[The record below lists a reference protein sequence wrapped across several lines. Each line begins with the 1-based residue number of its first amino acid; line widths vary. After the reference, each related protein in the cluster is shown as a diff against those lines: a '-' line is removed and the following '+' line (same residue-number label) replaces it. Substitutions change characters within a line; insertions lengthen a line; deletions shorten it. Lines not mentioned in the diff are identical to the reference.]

1 MNFLAHCWLAR
12 QDEAHIA
19 GAFLGDFV
27 KGPIPSS
34 YPPEVQ
40 SGIRLHRH
48 IDSESNRM
56 DEMRATY
63 WRFGTQLRRVAPVLL
78 DLVADHLLAVHWKA
92 HGEGDLN
99 EFTNYC
105 YNVLSKFDMPSS
117 AARFLERSV
126 ELDLW
131 ASYRDFD
138 VILGIMRRILHRLK
152 KNEHVAALSVIG
164 RDIDVFYDDF
174 RGYFPLIEERAAIWR
189 ANNAPSERNAYM
201 AHEPG
206 SS

>member
-1 MNFLAHCWLAR
+1 
-12 QDEAHIA
+12 
-19 GAFLGDFV
+19 
-27 KGPIPSS
+27 
-34 YPPEVQ
+34 
-40 SGIRLHRH
+40 
-48 IDSESNRM
+48 M

-105 YNVLSKFDMPSS
+105 YGVLNKFDMPNS
-117 AARFLERSV
+117 ATRFLERSM

-131 ASYRDFD
+131 ASYRDLD

-164 RDIDVFYDDF
+164 RDIDVFYGDF
-174 RGYFPLIEERAAIWR
+174 RGYFPLIEERAATWR
-189 ANNAPSERNAYM
+189 AKNVPSGGDVYM
-201 AHEPG
+201 AHELG